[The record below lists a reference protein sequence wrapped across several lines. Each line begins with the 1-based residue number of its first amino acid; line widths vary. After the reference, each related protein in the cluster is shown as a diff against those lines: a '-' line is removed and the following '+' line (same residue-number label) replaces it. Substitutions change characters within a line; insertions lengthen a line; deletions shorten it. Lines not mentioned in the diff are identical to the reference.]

1 MFTVLAAKCSKCRLK
16 LVLFEVWS
24 RMNEQLKQSEVVE
37 MSLKKRLEQLE
48 PYFEP
53 GGKYQRF
60 YPLFEAAATIVYTPG
75 LVNKGH
81 THVRDSVDLK
91 RIMIMVWL
99 ATFPAMFWGMYNT
112 GHQAVS
118 ALLVTYSQADLAAL
132 IEASWRLSW
141 VFGSPQAMTESGWGL
156 QMLLGASYF
165 LPVYATV
172 FVVGGFWEVL
182 FAIVRKHEV
191 NEGFFVSSVLFAL
204 ILPPTIPLWQ
214 AALGITFGIVVAKEI
229 FGGTGRNFLNPALAG
244 RAFLYFA
251 YPSNMSGGA
260 VWVAADGYSGATPLS
275 QWYDGGSNELI
286 NNMTGQ
292 PIGWLDAFVGNLP
305 GSMGEVSTLLIMLS
319 GVLLIAMRIA
329 SWRIV
334 AGVLIGVVLT
344 SSLLNWVGSESNSM
358 FSMPFYWHFVLGG
371 LAFGAFFMATDPV
384 SAAFTNNGKWAY
396 GLLIGV
402 MTVGIRV
409 LNPAYP
415 EGIMLAI
422 LFANLFAPLFDF
434 IVKDANIKRR
444 QRRLSR

>member
-1 MFTVLAAKCSKCRLK
+1 
-16 LVLFEVWS
+16 
-24 RMNEQLKQSEVVE
+24 
-37 MSLKKRLEQLE
+37 
-48 PYFEP
+48 
-53 GGKYQRF
+53 
-60 YPLFEAAATIVYTPG
+60 
-75 LVNKGH
+75 
-81 THVRDSVDLK
+81 
-91 RIMIMVWL
+91 
-99 ATFPAMFWGMYNT
+99 MFWGMYNV
-112 GHQAVS
+112 GHQAVMGLS
-118 ALLVTYSQADLAAL
+118 ATYSGAELLAV
-132 IEASWRLSW
+132 IEENWRLAW
-141 VFGSPQAMTESGWGL
+141 AFGSAEALTSSGWL
-156 QMLLGASYF
+156 SQMWLGALYF

-251 YPSNMSGGA
+251 YPANMSGGL

-275 QWYDGGSNELI
+275 QWYEGGNSALM
-286 NNMTGQ
+286 NNMTGES
-292 PIGWLDAFVGNLP
+292 ISWMDAFIGNIP
-305 GSMGEVSTLLIMLS
+305 GSMGEVSSLLIMLS
-319 GVLLIAMRIA
+319 GLALIVMKIA

-334 AGVLIGVVLT
+334 AGVIVGLVAT
-344 SSLLNWVGSESNSM
+344 SSLLNLIGSETNAM

-371 LAFGAFFMATDPV
+371 VAFGTFFMATDPV
-384 SAAFTNNGKWAY
+384 SAAFTNKGKWAY
-396 GLLIGV
+396 GILIGV
-402 MTVGIRV
+402 MTIGIRV

-434 IVKDANIKRR
+434 IVREGNIKRR
-444 QRRLSR
+444 NRRMAR